1 MRKLLLLLLL
11 VGIPFLMSAQN
22 DLIVTIK
29 LDSIWC
35 DLEKRGSEELTYSI
49 GDNKKT
55 IIADSVYYVKK
66 EFWKRPKYHNKTF
79 IVEPRP
85 NENGKSWSLAS
96 SSDTG
101 YSDLIVKTNLDSVF
115 CKLNAV
121 TSTGFI
127 RYSVQVQGE
136 ELAYNID
143 QREVFYAIVGYS
155 EDQKTQLS
163 DSGVA
168 DDRLRYFNTH
178 FDYADA
184 YYLKTGSLP
193 RVDDPHFEIV
203 VAGNTARTRPN
214 LHTET
219 WRTSAGGSLK
229 AAGALM
235 LTSVALSALSAVLYS
250 SSRVPV
256 GVGHIVTGASGVSM
270 VVSFGF
276 VFAAG
281 KSLKGR

>member
-1 MRKLLLLLLL
+1 MRKSLLLLIL
-11 VGIPFLMSAQN
+11 VGIPFLIFAQN

-35 DLEKRGSEELTYSI
+35 DLEKRRSDQLTYSI
-49 GDNKKT
+49 GDTVKT
-55 IIADSVYYVKK
+55 IVADSVYYVKK

-79 IVEPRP
+79 IVEPKP
-85 NENGKSWSLAS
+85 NENAKSWSLANR
-96 SSDTG
+96 SDDG
-101 YSDLIVKTNLDSVF
+101 YSDLIVKTDLDSVF

-121 TSTGFI
+121 TNTGFI
-127 RYSVQVQGE
+127 RYSVKVQGE
-136 ELAYNID
+136 EFEYNID

-155 EDQKTQLS
+155 ESQKPQLS
-163 DSGVA
+163 NRGVA

-193 RVDDPHFEIV
+193 QVDDPHFEIV

-250 SSRVPV
+250 SSAVPV

-281 KSLKGR
+281 RTLQGR